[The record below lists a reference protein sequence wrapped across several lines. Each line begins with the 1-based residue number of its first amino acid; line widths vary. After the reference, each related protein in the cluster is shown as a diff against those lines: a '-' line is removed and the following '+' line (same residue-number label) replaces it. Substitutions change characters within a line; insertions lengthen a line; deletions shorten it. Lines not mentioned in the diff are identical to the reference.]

1 MPTDV
6 LMPKMGE
13 SITEGTVV
21 RWVKKIGETVNKDE
35 PLFEIST
42 DKVDAE
48 IPAPAEGV
56 VTEIRTKEGETV
68 PVDTIVAVITH
79 AGEDQE
85 KTANDCSAHEVSTD
99 PHLSIP
105 EQSTV
110 LSEKPDASV
119 NVVADVPVSSPL
131 VRRMAKEH
139 GIKTSEIKGSGAGG
153 RVTRQDVLAHLDVLR
168 RAESNPQ
175 DLSVDTTAYVPKF
188 GPGKTIQAVP
198 MSIMRRTVAD
208 HMIRSRK
215 TSAHVHSVIEVDF
228 SRVVDLKQSLAQ
240 KYEAAGVKSTYLA
253 FVVKAVVS
261 ALRSVPILNA
271 SIEEDHV
278 VYKKEI
284 NLGIAVALEDGLIVP
299 VIKNADEKNLL
310 ELSQSIAK
318 LAARARTKQL
328 EPKEVTGGTFTIT
341 NSGVFGTL
349 LGTPIINQPQ
359 VAILNVGV
367 VEKRPVVVDEAI
379 VIRSCAY
386 LTLGFDHRLIDG
398 AVADYFLS
406 HVRNQLEEFGHIT
419 T

>member
-13 SITEGTVV
+13 SIAEGTVV
-21 RWVKKIGETVNKDE
+21 RWVKKVGETVNKDE

-79 AGEDQE
+79 VGEDQE
-85 KTANDCSAHEVSTD
+85 KTANNCSAPEVSTA
-99 PHLSIP
+99 PHASIP

-110 LSEKPDASV
+110 LSEKSDSSV
-119 NVVADVPVSSPL
+119 DMVLDVPVSSPL

-139 GIKTSEIKGSGAGG
+139 GIKTSEIKGSGAAG
-153 RVTRQDVLAHLDVLR
+153 RVTKQDVLAHLDVLR
-168 RAESNPQ
+168 RAESSPQ
-175 DLSVDTTAYVPKF
+175 DLFVDTTAYTPKF
-188 GPGKTIQAVP
+188 GSGETIQAVP

-215 TSAHVHSVIEVDF
+215 TSAHVYSVIEVDF

-240 KYEAAGVKSTYLA
+240 EYEAEGVKSTYLA
-253 FVVKAVVS
+253 FVVKAVVY

-271 SIEEDHV
+271 SIEEERVIYRKD
-278 VYKKEI
+278 I

-310 ELSQSIAK
+310 ELSQSIAS
-318 LAARARTKQL
+318 LAARARAKQL
-328 EPKEVTGGTFTIT
+328 EPEEVTGGTFTIT

-359 VAILNVGV
+359 VAILNIGV
-367 VEKRPVVVDEAI
+367 VEKRPVVVDEAV

-398 AVADYFLS
+398 AVADHFLS
-406 HVRNQLEEFGHIT
+406 HVRNQLEKFGHVT